1 MKLHE
6 KQGHLGVLD
15 GSRKRSTF
23 NLVGYKWVAVLL
35 LVAAAVSGCRVV
47 QSAADAPGQAVRAVT
62 PPSVQA
68 KEEGPDPV
76 EIQSLV
82 MRFGDDFISRLTTGI
97 DALQMNGE
105 PMPTTEKLRSK
116 LAVGSAVC
124 AIASGPNIQANLLD
138 MTAFVMETRMSL
150 ETPQYAERFGTTAL
164 PLVETCLNAE
174 TGLWSVCER
183 ILKPEQQTELREAID
198 LWHRQNST
206 GDWPPG
212 VRTVGLAI
220 EIVQAKRQSD
230 GQGVNLLGAL
240 LLDPLAKLDP
250 TRREL
255 AEIRLFAE
263 RALFV
268 GRNMPYLLRWQ
279 VELLSQTTLE
289 QPVIQM
295 WTTNVPHL
303 VQTASRMEKTV
314 SHVAEAASRLATT
327 AEQLPSQIAA
337 EREALVK
344 TLRDEQEKTL
354 TPLVEG
360 VRETLL
366 AGSGLAT
373 NATTMLATFDGVLER
388 MGVDSSKSNAP
399 PAQTQAAAREESTPF
414 RIQDYSEAAERLE
427 ASALRLTE
435 LLQTFDQTLGANSR
449 EALAVQ
455 LDPVVRRTRAET
467 EALIDHLFHRA
478 LQLIGA
484 LLLAA
489 LAYRLI
495 ASRISRAPRS

>member
-1 MKLHE
+1 MTPVTKH
-6 KQGHLGVLD
+6 
-15 GSRKRSTF
+15 
-23 NLVGYKWVAVLL
+23 LVGYKWVAVLL
-35 LVAAAVSGCRVV
+35 FVAAAVSGCRVV

-150 ETPQYAERFGTTAL
+150 ETPRYAERFGATAL

-220 EIVQAKRQSD
+220 EIVQARRQSS

-327 AEQLPSQIAA
+327 AEQLPSQVAA

-399 PAQTQAAAREESTPF
+399 PAQAAAREESTPF

-449 EALAVQ
+449 EALAAQ

>member
-1 MKLHE
+1 M
-6 KQGHLGVLD
+6 
-15 GSRKRSTF
+15 
-23 NLVGYKWVAVLL
+23 
-35 LVAAAVSGCRVV
+35 V

-62 PPSVQA
+62 PPSAQA
-68 KEEGPDPV
+68 EEKGPDPV
-76 EIQSLV
+76 EIQSLI

-97 DALQMNGE
+97 DTLQINGA
-105 PMPTTEKLRSK
+105 PMPTAEKLRSK
-116 LAVGSAVC
+116 IAVGSAVC

-150 ETPQYAERFGTTAL
+150 EAPRYKERFGATAL
-164 PLVETCLNAE
+164 PLIETCLNAE

-183 ILKPEQQTELREAID
+183 ILKPPQQAELREAID

-220 EIVQAKRQSD
+220 EVVQARRQSD

-250 TRREL
+250 TRREI
-255 AEIRLFAE
+255 AEIRLFSE

-268 GRNMPYLLRWQ
+268 GRNMPHLLRWQ

-303 VQTASRMEKTV
+303 VQTASRMEETV
-314 SHVAEAASRLATT
+314 SRVAETAARLATT
-327 AEQLPSQIAA
+327 AEKLPAQVAA

-344 TLRDEQEKTL
+344 NLRDEQEKTL
-354 TPLVEG
+354 TPLLEG

-373 NATTMLATFDGVLER
+373 NATTMLATFNGVMER
-388 MGVDSSKSNAP
+388 MGVDGSKKDVP
-399 PAQTQAAAREESTPF
+399 PAPAAAQEEGTPF
-414 RIQDYSEAAERLE
+414 RIQDYSEAAERLD
-427 ASALRLTE
+427 AAALRLTE
-435 LLQTFDQTLGANSR
+435 LLRTFDQTLGANSR
-449 EALAVQ
+449 EVLAAQ

-467 EALIDHLFHRA
+467 EALIDHLFWRA
-478 LQLIGA
+478 LQLIGV
-484 LLLAA
+484 LLVAA

-495 ASRISRAPRS
+495 AGRMSRAPRK

>member
-1 MKLHE
+1 MI
-6 KQGHLGVLD
+6 
-15 GSRKRSTF
+15 
-23 NLVGYKWVAVLL
+23 
-35 LVAAAVSGCRVV
+35 

-68 KEEGPDPV
+68 EEGPDPV

-97 DALQMNGE
+97 DALQINGA

-116 LAVGSAVC
+116 LAVGSAIC

-373 NATTMLATFDGVLER
+373 NATTMLATFDSVLER
-388 MGVDSSKSNAP
+388 MGVDGPESDAP
-399 PAQTQAAAREESTPF
+399 TAQVTAEEEGTPF

-427 ASALRLTE
+427 ATALRLTE

-449 EALAVQ
+449 EALVAQ

-467 EALIDHLFHRA
+467 EALIDHLFCRA
-478 LQLIGA
+478 LQLIGV
-484 LLLAA
+484 LLVAA
-489 LAYRLI
+489 LVYRLI
-495 ASRISRAPRS
+495 ASRISRAPRT